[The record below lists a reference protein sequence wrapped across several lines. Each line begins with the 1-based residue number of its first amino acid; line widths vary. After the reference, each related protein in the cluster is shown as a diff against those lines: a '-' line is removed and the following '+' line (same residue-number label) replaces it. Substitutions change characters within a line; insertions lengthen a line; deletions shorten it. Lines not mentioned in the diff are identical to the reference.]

1 MREFIEEKLVEHFKK
16 CPVDKYGQMS
26 VMSPYGL
33 FGDKVEEVFEY
44 IKTDKVIKV
53 TTYGGRFGAYKG
65 ISPVYDILDEDLR
78 RRCTQAMQKHNKN
91 YEYAMTH

>member
-44 IKTDKVIKV
+44 IKTDKIIKV

-65 ISPVYDILDEDLR
+65 ISPVYDILDEGLR
-78 RRCTQAMQKHNKN
+78 RRCTQAMQKHNQN
-91 YEYAMTH
+91 YHYSMTH